1 MTRSDFTGIV
11 YPCVEYDFEDRTGNI
26 RDQTDYML
34 ARTMRIFEYS
44 GLPDTI
50 PQRSLEMLLQ
60 CNGYAGIVSVR
71 GQLYA
76 MRGGLGGEP
85 DANYMPTILTVANPA
100 LNYSD
105 NLKIGTETVIIRNDS
120 VFKGILPMVQKYAT
134 QISENDLTMRLVDIM
149 ARVNTAL
156 TAGTDRDM
164 ESAKEFLRQLIAGK
178 LTPIASSEFLEGIKG
193 IPMTSSGNKVS
204 MTDLIEYEQYLRAG
218 IFNELGINASYNMK
232 REALNSN
239 ETTVNVSLLYTLI
252 DDMLQCRREDLEKVN
267 DMFGTNITVKLS
279 GVWADLDEQREE
291 VSDDEE
297 ATDISGS
304 DAGVDDGR
312 NNDSDGESA
321 E

>member
-11 YPCVEYDFEDRTGNI
+11 FPCVEYDFEDRTGNI

-60 CNGYAGIVSVR
+60 CNGYCGIVSVQ
-71 GQLYA
+71 GKLYA

-85 DANYMPTILTVANPA
+85 DANYMPTIFTVANPA

-120 VFKGILPMVQKYAT
+120 VFKGILPLVQKYAT

-164 ESAKEFLRQLIAGK
+164 ESAKEFLRQLTAGK
-178 LTPIASSEFLEGIKG
+178 LTPIASSEFLEGVKG
-193 IPMTSSGNKVS
+193 IPMTASGNKVS

-218 IFNELGINASYNMK
+218 LFNELGINASYNMK

-279 GVWADLDEQREE
+279 GVWADLEEQREE

-297 ATDISGS
+297 TTDISGS
-304 DAGVDDGR
+304 DAGMDDGR
-312 NNDSDGESA
+312 DHDSDGESA